1 MSRCAKI
8 FSVVLFILVCATFII
23 KLCSY
28 FWAEFI
34 ENPKTTVDI
43 WLEQNNLGKYKQ
55 LFKKKG
61 KNIFLQKQITII
73 KWLLLHLSFHCLL
86 LLAGL
91 LVRQEAEIFLKN
103 KKKIYDKAIFCGFF
117 Q

>member
-8 FSVVLFILVCATFII
+8 LSVVLFILVCATFII

-61 KNIFLQKQITII
+61 KPIFAQTAKDNYYYSCFS
-73 KWLLLHLSFHCLL
+73 HLSSLCVFGC
-86 LLAGL
+86 
-91 LVRQEAEIFLKN
+91 
-103 KKKIYDKAIFCGFF
+103 
-117 Q
+117 